1 MLKPI
6 PCLGFIAALALVLPA
21 LAVPIVPTT
30 DSEVI
35 ETLPA
40 VSGNRADERRLKR
53 DLAARP
59 TDARVAAAAARHY
72 LDQAHALGDPR
83 FAGRALAALQAWPD
97 AATAPTEVLLMQA
110 TVQQFLHDFEGAA
123 AGLERLV
130 QRKPGDAQAWL
141 TLATVRRVQGRYA
154 QSDAACAALGRIDA
168 GVYGVACRAEND
180 ALRGQFHGARGSLA
194 QLLATPRLP
203 AATRGWLLT
212 TLAELEARAG
222 RSTEAE
228 AAYRGALAAQAGD
241 AYTVMSF
248 ADFLIDRQRDLEAI
262 AQLAGQP
269 RTDAVLL
276 RLAIAGTRA
285 NTPAGARDAREMR
298 ERITL
303 SNERPD
309 ARLLHAREQAM
320 FALWVDQQ
328 PQRALALARSNVT
341 QQREPLDLL
350 VLAQAARAAG
360 AAQALR
366 ETENLVREVGLR
378 DQRIAALL

>member
-1 MLKPI
+1 MVKPI
-6 PCLGFIAALALVLPA
+6 SCLGFVTALMLAWQVHAA
-21 LAVPIVPTT
+21 PIVPTS

-59 TDARVAAAAARHY
+59 GDASVAATAARHY

-110 TVQQFLHDFEGAA
+110 TVQQFLHDFDGAA

-168 GVYGVACRAEND
+168 GVYGAACRAEND
-180 ALRGQFHGARGSLA
+180 ALRGQFDGARGTLVR
-194 QLLATPRLP
+194 LLATPRLP
-203 AATRGWLLT
+203 ASTRGWLLT
-212 TLAELEARAG
+212 TLAELETRAG
-222 RSTEAE
+222 RSAQAD
-228 AAYRGALAAQAGD
+228 AAYRGALTAQPGD
-241 AYTVMSF
+241 AYAAMAF
-248 ADFLIDRQRDLEAI
+248 ADFLIGQQRDVEAI
-262 AQLAGQP
+262 AQLAGQA

-285 NTPAGARDAREMR
+285 NTLAGARDAREMR
-298 ERITL
+298 ERIAL

-328 PQRALALARSNVT
+328 PQRALVLARSNVT

-360 AAQALR
+360 ATQALR
-366 ETENLVREVGLR
+366 ETKRLLSEVGLR